1 MSYYE
6 QADKQIV
13 KAIQGVTG
21 ARVDGY
27 FGEQSLFN
35 MFLKLCNVDK
45 YLPVCTDMFGGH
57 LIMASKNQVHFA
69 EVKNREATKN
79 FDYAVSG
86 TFQNGRTNELVSI
99 MVNDGKVLHATGS
112 KVWKDKAEGTIYMT
126 TDGTLH
132 WNRLKNINLV
142 EDVKW
147 AISGVSVHN
156 YHPVWEGFS
165 GASADVLRYTGHI
178 LFGVTQ
184 DDKIVAFYKKT
195 SMGDIKYISDK
206 ILKLKYSISLDGG
219 HIASIN
225 TPEYHYNNYQRQ
237 NNLIWFGE

>member
-13 KAIQGVTG
+13 KAIQGVTD

-35 MFLKLCNVDK
+35 LFLKLCNFDD
-45 YLPVCTDMFGGH
+45 YSPIATNLFGGH
-57 LIMASKNQVHFA
+57 LIMANKDQVHFA
-69 EVKNREATKN
+69 ETKNKYSTKN
-79 FDYAVSG
+79 FDYSVSG
-86 TFQNGRTNELVSI
+86 TFQNGRINKLVSI
-99 MVNDGKVLHATGS
+99 LVDNGNVFNATGS
-112 KVWKDKAEGTIYMT
+112 KVEQGKAEGTIYMT
-126 TDGTLH
+126 GDGTLH
-132 WNRLKNINLV
+132 WNRVKDINLIKN
-142 EDVKW
+142 VKW

-165 GASADVLRYTGHI
+165 GKSADVLRYTGHI

-219 HIASIN
+219 HIASIHTPKFRHN
-225 TPEYHYNNYQRQ
+225 TYTKQ
-237 NNLIWFGE
+237 NNLLWFGE